1 MRCPNCNSEIN
12 EHQKQ
17 CPNCGTPPHNEYND
31 EPTIGRGLV
40 VFIIIGT
47 IFLVAFGFLY
57 YHNHKNDPEYTQ
69 TAIEPDSNL
78 ADKNV
83 VKFDTIAKDTTS
95 KDSVDEAKQAEK
107 VLNSIRG
114 KRHKRNSSHSE
125 EQDSAEEVVP
135 VIVPSQP
142 DGANRNLNIVPATP
156 SVAKP
161 HIEKIEVQ

>member
-17 CPNCGTPPHNEYND
+17 CPNCGTPLHNEYND

-125 EQDSAEEVVP
+125 EQESAEEVVP

-142 DGANRNLNIVPATP
+142 DGANHNPNIVPATP
-156 SVAKP
+156 SVSKP